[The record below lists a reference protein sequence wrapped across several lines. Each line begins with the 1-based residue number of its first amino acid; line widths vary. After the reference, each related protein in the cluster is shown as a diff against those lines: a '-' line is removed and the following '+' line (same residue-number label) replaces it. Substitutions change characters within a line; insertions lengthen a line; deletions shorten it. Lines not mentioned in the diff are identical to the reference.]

1 MLSSVLLQL
10 FSAKSNIAKMSDYN
24 ALRISHA
31 HLAKQKHTVKKRYM
45 KQSKKKKIETAKRKN
60 KKRWRMKMS

>member
-1 MLSSVLLQL
+1 
-10 FSAKSNIAKMSDYN
+10 MSDYN

-45 KQSKKKKIETAKRKN
+45 KQSKKNKDRNSKEKKQKN
-60 KKRWRMKMS
+60 GGE